1 MARDTNIAKRDALV
15 LPGGLLGFY
24 GGLGLVLMVLR
35 GKTGACGDGMRI
47 LYHGACYSLLWP
59 CILAV
64 VVGAVLVGLG
74 VFLFSGEPEGLA
86 GQLHPG
92 TPTHFFLALLV
103 SFVAVPLLGAGIAAV
118 GQGRLG
124 TTFTVGS
131 GDLQVK
137 TTFLLEVLALVGS
150 LMLAPFLVLLLRDG
164 ARRRAV
170 LREAEAMADE
180 PRFPGE
186 PEETAPATPP
196 EEFVD
201 ESAWPEGRQED
212 QPGPPTA

>member
-1 MARDTNIAKRDALV
+1 MARDANINKRDALV
-15 LPGGLLGFY
+15 IPGGLLGFY
-24 GGLGLVLMVLR
+24 GGVGLVLMVLR
-35 GKTGACGDGMRI
+35 GSTGACGDGMRI

-59 CILAV
+59 CVLAV
-64 VVGAVLVGLG
+64 VLGAILVGLG

-86 GQLHPG
+86 GRLHPG
-92 TPTHFFLALLV
+92 SPTHFAVALLI
-103 SFVAVPLLGAGIAAV
+103 SLVAVPFLAAGVAAI

-131 GDLQVK
+131 GDIQVK
-137 TTFLLEVLALVGS
+137 TTFLLELVGLIGL
-150 LMLAPFLVLLLRDG
+150 LMLAPFLILLLRDG

-170 LREAEAMADE
+170 LREAEEMADE
-180 PRFPGE
+180 PSFPGE
-186 PEETAPATPP
+186 PSEVAPEAPP

-212 QPGPPTA
+212 QKPVA